1 MKPFIL
7 LLLCVGTAA
16 LQKNVPVTPENT
28 ANVKIRAII
37 DGVEQTTGKVAS
49 FNPDGYITAVQSTSS
64 LAPTQIPEFGGWTVF
79 ALPIAG
85 NSGENHTIKFTPDGS
100 THIELSPLYTF
111 VINDGVYIEFNG
123 TAPPVSPKEDSDDQT
138 GVYVGIVVAVLAV
151 IGIIV
156 YFVMGKKGSPA
167 VAYRNSQAVAYK
179 AAEPVDYKTYRFKY

>member
-7 LLLCVGTAA
+7 LLLCIGTAA

-37 DGVEQTTGKVAS
+37 DGIEQTSGKVAS

-64 LAPTQIPEFGGWTVF
+64 LAPTQIPEVGGWTVF

-138 GVYVGIVVAVLAV
+138 GVYVGIVLVVLAV

-156 YFVMGKKGSPA
+156 YFVIMKKDPTDMGYVK
-167 VAYRNSQAVAYK
+167 
-179 AAEPVDYKTYRFKY
+179 AEPVDYRTYRFKY